1 MDAHESLYLAAV
13 AGMADTY
20 GQPHYTIGAGVTF
33 RLEGWSP
40 TSYADGTVRNHTA
53 DGMLVVEHDDLGV
66 LQIDPRPWPTGNMLP
81 F

>member
-40 TSYADGTVRNHTA
+40 SSYADGTVRNHTA
-53 DGMLVVEHDDLGV
+53 DGMLVVDSDFGIV
-66 LQIDPRPWPTGNMLP
+66 QVDPRPWPTGNVLP